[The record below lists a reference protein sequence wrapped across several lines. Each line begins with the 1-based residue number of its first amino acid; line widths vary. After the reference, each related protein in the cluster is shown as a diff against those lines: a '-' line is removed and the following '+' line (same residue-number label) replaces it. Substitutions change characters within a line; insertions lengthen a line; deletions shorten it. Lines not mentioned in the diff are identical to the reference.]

1 MSPKTGSFTS
11 ELIHNSPI
19 LEARELA
26 PRIYRMRLQNPIL
39 ARNARPGQFINIKIT
54 SETNPLWR
62 RPFSIH
68 QINSDEGWADILFK
82 VIGKG
87 TTLLSRKKSGDM
99 LDFIGPLGN
108 NFQFSHSSLKQAFMI
123 AGGLGVAPM
132 LILGHA
138 LIQRGIKPVLFYGV
152 RTESEFCCL
161 EDFESAGI
169 QTFLTTEDGS
179 RGFKGFVTSLLESA
193 FRDRKTTAGT
203 ALFACGPNPM
213 LLALGAVSNR
223 YDVPCQ
229 VSLETLMGCG
239 VGACLGCG
247 VKANQKE
254 LKYYY
259 VCKEGPVF
267 NSNEIDLSE

>member
-1 MSPKTGSFTS
+1 MSQKTASVNS
-11 ELIHNSPI
+11 ELIHNSRI
-19 LEARELA
+19 LDVRELA
-26 PRIYRMRLQNPIL
+26 PKIYRTRFHNPII
-39 ARNARPGQFINIKIT
+39 AQNSHAGQFINIKV
-54 SETNPLWR
+54 SSDNNPLWR

-68 QINSDEGWADILFK
+68 QTNANEGWADILFK

-87 TTLLSRKKSGDM
+87 TELLSRKKPSDI

-108 NFQFSHSSLKQAFMI
+108 NFVFEQNSVKQAFMV
-123 AGGLGVAPM
+123 AGGLGIAPM
-132 LILGHA
+132 LILGHS
-138 LIQRGIKPVLFYGV
+138 LIQHGIKPVLYYGV
-152 RTESEFCCL
+152 RTADEFCCL

-169 QTFLTTEDGS
+169 QTFLATEDGS
-179 RGFKGFVTSLLESA
+179 HGFKGFVTALIESTL
-193 FRDRKTTAGT
+193 RDMKTTAGT
-203 ALFACGPNPM
+203 ALFSCGPNPM
-213 LLALGAVSNR
+213 LLALGSIASR

-239 VGACLGCG
+239 VGVCLGCG

-254 LKYYY
+254 LKYFY